1 MIQQQKLQEDCV
13 KQEIKEDG
21 GIVALY
27 PEESRNDPGH
37 KTSIKKRISSNDS
50 SPSSS
55 FENKIGKRYQ
65 SNSEFK
71 IHFYVHHVH
80 MNGMSDN
87 EFLSFIKRK
96 VNLAGSCE
104 IVQMFNQQGSFCDVA
119 IGMSNDDNA
128 KLVYI
133 GKKHFNFGRNGR
145 QKEIVE
151 LSDSFQNY
159 LENKKMLDKE
169 QLERSLRRN
178 QQFKGRSDSSE
189 SSRRYKSR
197 SISKKKKNK
206 RLDNKQVWQ
215 GSKRK
220 SPSSSSEPRKVKKIK
235 KNRHSSYSSSRE
247 SIKESVQP
255 IKPQQ
260 VYTNKNT
267 IYIFSIPQEV
277 NEKEVIQ
284 EIMQHHKQSA
294 PISDIWNSLDQMQF
308 LELQFQDENTVQFLC
323 NLRPCLHVKG
333 IPLLVVSKKQRPVL
347 ELIRNYQ
354 VQVELDKDVLAFNVY
369 QEFKKYGDLIGIYV
383 FQLNRNYLLLYS
395 SSSQLQEVL
404 RPPVHL
410 QLTINDQIVNANA
423 KIIDKPIDIQRPLI
437 QETLAYQ
444 LKNQIDEDDDENKK
458 RKNKRKVEKS
468 QKK

>member
-1 MIQQQKLQEDCV
+1 MIQQQQEDGV
-13 KQEIKEDG
+13 KQEIKEEG
-21 GIVALY
+21 GIVAQY

-37 KTSIKKRISSNDS
+37 KTSTKKRTSSNDS

-55 FENKIGKRYQ
+55 FENKIGKRYL

-71 IHFYVHHVH
+71 VHFYVRHVH

-104 IVQMFNQQGSFCDVA
+104 VVQMFNQQGSFCDVA
-119 IGMSNDDNA
+119 IGMTNDDNA

-145 QKEIVE
+145 QKETVE
-151 LSDSFQNY
+151 LSDAFKNY
-159 LENKKMLDKE
+159 LENKKILDKE
-169 QLERSLRRN
+169 HLERSLRRN
-178 QQFKGRSDSSE
+178 QQSKGRSDSSE

-197 SISKKKKNK
+197 STSKKKKNK
-206 RLDNKQVWQ
+206 RVDNKQVWQ
-215 GSKRK
+215 GSKRR
-220 SPSSSSEPRKVKKIK
+220 SPSSSSEPRRIKKTK
-235 KNRHSSYSSSRE
+235 KNRHSSQSSSRD
-247 SIKESVQP
+247 SNKDSVQP

-260 VYTNKNT
+260 VFTDKNT
-267 IYIFSIPQEV
+267 VYIFSIPQEV
-277 NEKEVIQ
+277 NEYEVIQ
-284 EIMQHHKQSA
+284 EIVQQHKQSV
-294 PISDIWNSLDQMQF
+294 PIHHVWNTLDKMQY
-308 LELQFQDENTVQFLC
+308 LELQFQDENTAQFLC
-323 NLRPCLHVKG
+323 NMRPCLHVKG
-333 IPLLVVSKKQRPVL
+333 IPLLVVAKKQRPVQ
-347 ELIRNYQ
+347 ELIRNYE
-354 VQVELDKDVLAFNVY
+354 VQVELDKDVAAFNVY

-395 SSSQLQEVL
+395 SSSQLQEAL

-437 QETLAYQ
+437 KDTLAYQ
-444 LKNQIDEDDDENKK
+444 LNNQIDEDDDNKK
-458 RKNKRKVEKS
+458 RKTKRKVEKP